1 MIGLRPA
8 VFSAGVSDAASGR
21 DIVSE
26 CLHPGH
32 ITISVKIEVVYRV
45 RAYSTSGRIS
55 VPLGD
60 GGDWCPV

>member
-1 MIGLRPA
+1 M
-8 VFSAGVSDAASGR
+8 FSADVSEAASGR

-26 CLHPGH
+26 CLRPGR
-32 ITISVKIEVVYRV
+32 ITISVKIEVVSRV

-55 VPLGD
+55 VPLGG